1 MPTYGYRC
9 KSCGHQ
15 FEEWQKISEEPLV
28 VCPSCKEHTLIR
40 VIGGG
45 AGLIFKGSGF
55 YHTDYKKASSKTK
68 EPSTGAEKKPE
79 TSDTPKPGKPVDGKT
94 ASQQTKNTKS
104 EH

>member
-1 MPTYGYRC
+1 MPTYEYEC
-9 KSCGHQ
+9 SACGHR
-15 FEEWQKISEEPLV
+15 FEKFQLMKAEPIKECPVCKGAVRKLIS
-28 VCPSCKEHTLIR
+28 
-40 VIGGG
+40 GGG
-45 AGLIFKGSGF
+45 GIIFKGSGF